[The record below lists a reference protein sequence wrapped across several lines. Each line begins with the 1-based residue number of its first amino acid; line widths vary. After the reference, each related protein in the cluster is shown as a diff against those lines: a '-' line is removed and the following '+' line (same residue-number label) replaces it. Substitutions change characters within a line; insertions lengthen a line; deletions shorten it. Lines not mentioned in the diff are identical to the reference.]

1 MTERCVNYVSKKK
14 SYSLIS
20 RLMKFADFPIE
31 ASGRVSTVEIKGDSE
46 VYITGC
52 EGILE
57 FESERIVIKA
67 IKQNIEILGE
77 GLEISEF
84 LSSGVCASGVVNEVR
99 ITRRV

>member
-1 MTERCVNYVSKKK
+1 MTKKK

-20 RLMKFADFPIE
+20 KFMRFGDFPIE
-31 ASGRVSTVEIKGDSE
+31 ASGHVPTVEIKGNCE

-57 FESERIVIKA
+57 FESDRILVKA
-67 IKQNIEILGE
+67 KGQMIDIAGADLS
-77 GLEISEF
+77 LSEF

-99 ITRRV
+99 ITREK